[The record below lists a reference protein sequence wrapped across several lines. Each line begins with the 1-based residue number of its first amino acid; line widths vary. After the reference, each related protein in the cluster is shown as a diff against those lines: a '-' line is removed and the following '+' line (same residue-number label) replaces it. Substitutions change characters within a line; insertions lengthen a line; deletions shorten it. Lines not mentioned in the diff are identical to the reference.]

1 MPHLRILS
9 MCTFLAVVISG
20 FGGCSPSSES
30 GAANTANEE
39 VGANTTNDGSPPT
52 YGVDASWPKELPN
65 NWLLGQVGGI
75 AVDSQ
80 DHIWIVH
87 RPRQIDDAEYGAVAD
102 PPFADC
108 CAPAPPII
116 EFDQEGNVVQ
126 AWGGPGEGFDW
137 PNTEHGIFVDHMDNV
152 WIAGNGAND
161 SQVIKFSRDGTFL
174 MQIGSAGPSEGSNSA
189 TQLGRPA
196 DIVDPETNEL
206 WVADGYGNRRVIVY
220 DAANGEYKRH
230 WGAYGN
236 TPNDEDDGGFDPNAD
251 PREQSP
257 QFRSPVHCVRIANDG
272 LVYVCDR
279 GNNRIQVFQKDG
291 TFVNEVFIAKTTGAA
306 GSVWDID
313 LSPDQVYLYNADG
326 VNMKVWILDRQGL
339 GIVDS
344 FGHHGRQAGQ
354 FHWIHN
360 LATDSHGN
368 IYTAEVS
375 TGMRVQ
381 KFSMR

>member
-1 MPHLRILS
+1 M
-9 MCTFLAVVISG
+9 
-20 FGGCSPSSES
+20 
-30 GAANTANEE
+30 
-39 VGANTTNDGSPPT
+39 
-52 YGVDASWPKELPN
+52 
-65 NWLLGQVGGI
+65 
-75 AVDSQ
+75 
-80 DHIWIVH
+80 
-87 RPRQIDDAEYGAVAD
+87 
-102 PPFADC
+102 
-108 CAPAPPII
+108 
-116 EFDQEGNVVQ
+116 
-126 AWGGPGEGFDW
+126 
-137 PNTEHGIFVDHMDNV
+137 
-152 WIAGNGAND
+152 
-161 SQVIKFSRDGTFL
+161 
-174 MQIGSAGPSEGSNSA
+174 
-189 TQLGRPA
+189 
-196 DIVDPETNEL
+196 
-206 WVADGYGNRRVIVY
+206 
-220 DAANGEYKRH
+220 
-230 WGAYGN
+230 
-236 TPNDEDDGGFDPNAD
+236 
-251 PREQSP
+251 
-257 QFRSPVHCVRIANDG
+257 
-272 LVYVCDR
+272 CDR

>member
-1 MPHLRILS
+1 MAYLRVLS
-9 MCTFLAVVISG
+9 ICTGLAAFTVG
-20 FGGCSPSSES
+20 FGCAPATEPGEATSEEA
-30 GAANTANEE
+30 GAAMETDSD
-39 VGANTTNDGSPPT
+39 GGSPT
-52 YGVDASWPKELPN
+52 YRVDASWPKDLPN
-65 NWLLGQVGGI
+65 NWLLGQVAGI

-87 RPRQIDDAEYGAVAD
+87 RPGSLDDVEYGATAD
-102 PPFADC
+102 PPFAEC

-137 PNTEHGIFVDHMDNV
+137 PNNEHGIFVDHMDNV
-152 WIAGNGAND
+152 WTAGNGGDD
-161 SQVIKFSRDGTFL
+161 SQVLKFSRDGTFL
-174 MQIGSAGPSEGSNSA
+174 MQIGAAGPSEGSNST

-196 DIVDPETNEL
+196 DIEVDPETNEL
-206 WVADGYGNRRVIVY
+206 WVADGYGNRRVVVF
-220 DAANGEYKRH
+220 DADTGEYKRH

-236 TPNDEDDGGFDPNAD
+236 EPNDDDDGSFDPNAD
-251 PREQSP
+251 PSEQSP
-257 QFRSPVHCVRIANDG
+257 QFRTPVHCVRIANDG

-291 TFVNEVFIAKTTGAA
+291 TFVEEVFIAKMTGSA
-306 GSVWDID
+306 GSTWDVD
-313 LSPDQVYLYNADG
+313 LSPDQVYLYNSDG
-326 VNMKVWILDRQGL
+326 VNMKVWILERRGL

-344 FGHHGRQAGQ
+344 FGRHGRQAGQ
-354 FHWIHN
+354 FHWLHN
-360 LATDSHGN
+360 LAVDSQGN

-381 KFSMR
+381 KFSMQ